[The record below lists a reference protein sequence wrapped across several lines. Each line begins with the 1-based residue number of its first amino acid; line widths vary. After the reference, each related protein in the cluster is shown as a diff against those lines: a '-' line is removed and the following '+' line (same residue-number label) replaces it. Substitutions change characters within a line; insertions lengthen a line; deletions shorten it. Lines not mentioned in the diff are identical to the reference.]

1 MSPHSRE
8 PHENC
13 DLKVRFEDLN
23 FEPAGK
29 TVQPSQQLL
38 IFDLPQAYNL
48 AVDCRVLLNREIID
62 IFQRNLNASFGLL
75 RRLTMARSFPEIV
88 ELQAA
93 HFNHQV
99 AALTGQ
105 TQELAALSIR
115 ATLNIFRN
123 SNYERQ

>member
-1 MSPHSRE
+1 MSPSPRSRE

-23 FEPAGK
+23 FEPAEE
-29 TVQPSQQLL
+29 TVQPSEQLL
-38 IFDLPQAYNL
+38 IFDPRQAYDA

-62 IFQRNLNASFGLL
+62 IFQRNLNASFSLL
-75 RRLTMARSFPEIV
+75 RRLTTARSLAEIV

-105 TQELAALSIR
+105 TQELATLSIR
-115 ATLNIFRN
+115 ATLDMFRS
-123 SNYERQ
+123 SN